1 MTRFRVENQVRASRQ
16 ALGMTQQD
24 LADAVGVSRQS
35 INSIEQGKYIPSLPL
50 ALHLARIFSLA
61 TDALFQLKENS

>member
-1 MTRFRVENQVRASRQ
+1 MARFIVHNRVRESRQ

-35 INSIEQGKYIPSLPL
+35 INSIEQGKYVPSLPL
-50 ALHLARIFSLA
+50 ALQLAGVFGAA
-61 TDALFQLKENS
+61 TDALFELEET

>member
-1 MTRFRVENQVRASRQ
+1 MENSVRASRQ
-16 ALGMTQQD
+16 ALGLTQQE

-50 ALHLARIFSLA
+50 ALQLAKVFKCA
-61 TDALFQLKENS
+61 TDDLFELKVTRS